1 MTRLIIVSN
10 RLPMSLYARPD
21 GTFALKQNIGGLAT
35 AIGPYHKAHN
45 DCYWFGWSGI
55 DPQTRSKEE
64 VEAITAEFERQ
75 RCIPIFLSQKE
86 IDGYYAG
93 YSNDTLWPLF
103 HDFAHEAKFD
113 PETWKVYTQVNE
125 KFADAIAERLRPDD
139 TVWIQDYHLML
150 LPSMLRARFPKLRI
164 GWFLHIP
171 FPSPEIFRQLPNG
184 PDLLRGLLGADLLGF
199 HTVDF
204 CANFMAVVQ
213 MLLGLEVGE
222 NGRVAVTNKILG
234 IPEPASSEGQKS
246 SAGAS
251 PDKPSSTDSADTIA
265 AKAAQVP
272 KRFVTI
278 DAFPIGIDYNLYR
291 RTSHSSLAKA
301 MRNGIEAASGKRT
314 RRLKTSLTAE
324 SQAALEARST
334 GSQINTDSQDELPEV
349 ALAQSV
355 AANGKNMPNKD
366 VVSVDRLDYTKGLPE
381 RLRAFALMLDRYPEW
396 IGHVTYYLLATPSRE
411 DVETYRR
418 LKDQVDQLVGEIN
431 GKYSLLS
438 WTPIH
443 YITRS
448 LPIKPV
454 CGIYAAGDVA
464 LVTPLRDGM
473 NLVAKEYLAC
483 RDGRDGALV
492 LSDMCGA
499 ARELA
504 DAYIVN
510 PYDIDAVCEALHS
523 ALTINP
529 DEAKRRNKTMQTR
542 LQYRTASLWS
552 TEFLSTLHQ
561 VSEPTL
567 ADRRLESLQRDKLV
581 DRWGKSQHKLLLLD
595 YDGTLTPL
603 VRTPDRAKPKRRLLN
618 LLRRLGSQPD
628 VDLYIVSGRDR
639 DTMENWL
646 GDLPVGL
653 IAEHGVWRSDVKQID
668 AKEDSYLAKSTSI
681 TGPSGRVWRR
691 ATNLPDPA
699 VWRPIIEGI
708 MEESVARVPKS
719 FVEHKSSTLAWH
731 YRRCDQALAATE
743 RENLLRKLHEVCGKY
758 GLMTMENSKVVE
770 VCPVSISKGLAVVP
784 LAQSDRYDFVLA
796 AGDDTTDETMFAA
809 VPDDGSM
816 QSSFHPRSSRPD
828 DVGVLAQIDTAISSW
843 TIKIGAGGTKAR
855 TRIADPAEMLRLLGY
870 LATESDAVAAEKGL

>member
-10 RLPMSLYARPD
+10 RLPMSLYAKPD

-35 AIGPYHKAHN
+35 AIGPYHKSHS
-45 DCYWFGWSGI
+45 DCHWVGWSGI
-55 DPQTRSKEE
+55 DPQTRTKEE
-64 VEAITAEFERQ
+64 VEAITAEFDRQ
-75 RCIPIFLSQKE
+75 RCVPIFLSERE

-113 PETWKVYTQVNE
+113 PQTWKVYQEVNQ
-125 KFADAIAERLRPDD
+125 KFAGAVASILRPDD

-150 LPSMLRARFPKLRI
+150 LPAMLRSRFPKLRI

-171 FPSPEIFRQLPNG
+171 FPSPEIFHQLPNG
-184 PDLLRGLLGADLLGF
+184 ADLLRGLLGADLIGF

-204 CANFMAVVQ
+204 CANFMAVLR
-213 MLLGLEVGE
+213 MLLGLDVGE
-222 NGRVAVTNKILG
+222 NGRIAVGGN
-234 IPEPASSEGQKS
+234 
-246 SAGAS
+246 
-251 PDKPSSTDSADTIA
+251 
-265 AKAAQVP
+265 
-272 KRFVTI
+272 RFVTV

-291 RTSHSSLAKA
+291 RTAHSSLAKA
-301 MRNGIEAASGKRT
+301 MRNGIEAVSGKRT
-314 RRLKTSLTAE
+314 RRLKTSLSAE
-324 SQAALEARST
+324 SKAALEARSM
-334 GSQINTDSQDELPEV
+334 GDRLLDFEKDELPEEV
-349 ALAQSV
+349 LAKS
-355 AANGKNMPNKD
+355 ASASGKAMPNKD
-366 VVSVDRLDYTKGLPE
+366 VISVDRLDYTKGLPE

-418 LKDQVDQLVGEIN
+418 LKQQVDQLVGDIN

-499 ARELA
+499 ARELT

-523 ALTINP
+523 ALTIDT

-552 TEFLSTLHQ
+552 TEFLSTLRQ
-561 VSEPTL
+561 VSDPAL

-581 DRWGKSQHKLLLLD
+581 DRWGKSRRKLLLLD

-603 VRTPDRAKPKRRLLN
+603 VRTPDRAKPTRRLLD

-639 DTMENWL
+639 DTMEDWL
-646 GDLPVGL
+646 GSLPVGL
-653 IAEHGVWRSDVKQID
+653 IAEHGVWRSDVSDTGK
-668 AKEDSYLAKSTSI
+668 DSHEAGSADSTSV

-691 ATNLPDPA
+691 ATDLPDPA
-699 VWRPIIEGI
+699 VWRPVIEAI
-708 MEESVARVPKS
+708 MDESVTRLPKS

-731 YRRCDQALAATE
+731 YRRCDQKLAAAE
-743 RENLLRKLHEVCGKY
+743 RDRLLRRLREVCGKY

-784 LAQSDRYDFVLA
+784 LAQCDRYDFVLA

-809 VPDDGSM
+809 VPDDGSL
-816 QSSFHPRSSRPD
+816 QNTFHPRSSRPD
-828 DVGVLAQIDTAISSW
+828 DLGVLARIGTDISSW

-870 LATESDAVAAEKGL
+870 LATESDAVAVDRG